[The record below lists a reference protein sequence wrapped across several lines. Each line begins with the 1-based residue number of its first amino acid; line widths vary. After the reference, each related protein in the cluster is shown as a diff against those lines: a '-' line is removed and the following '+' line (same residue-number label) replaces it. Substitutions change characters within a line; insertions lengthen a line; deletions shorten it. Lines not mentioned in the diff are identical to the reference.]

1 MINMTTSKQI
11 DMNRNSSKGNQLKW
25 FDQGTWYKADYLGY
39 EGLSEY
45 VVSQLLKKT
54 NVPEFA
60 DYQLKKIQYQGKIY
74 NGCASENFLQ
84 DGAELITLE
93 KLFRK
98 FKGID
103 LAKEIAGWETS
114 KKIQFVVEGVE
125 QLTGLTE
132 FGKYLTM
139 ILELDAIFL
148 NEDRHMHNIAVIYD
162 RDNTFKYCPV
172 FDNGSALFSDTIISY
187 GLNVS
192 LDECYATIEAKPFS
206 ISFDEQMDAAEN
218 LYGVPLKCWFSAND
232 AEDILKKGLDFYPE
246 SIISRVSDLIHRQI
260 RKYKYLMTNSF

>member
-1 MINMTTSKQI
+1 MITMTKSKQI

-25 FDQGTWYKADYLGY
+25 FDQGIWYKADYLGY
-39 EGLSEY
+39 EGFSEY

-60 DYQLKKIQYQGKIY
+60 EYQLQKIQYQGKIY
-74 NGCASENFLQ
+74 NGCASANFLP

-103 LAKEIAGWETS
+103 LVKEIAGWEIS
-114 KKIQFVVEGVE
+114 EKIKFVVDEVE
-125 QLTGLTE
+125 KITGLTE

-162 RDNTFKYCPV
+162 CDGSFKYCPV
-172 FDNGSALFSDTIISY
+172 FDNGSSLFSDTTISY
-187 GLNVS
+187 GLDVS
-192 LDECYATIEAKPFS
+192 FDECYAAIEAKPFS

-218 LYGVPLKCWFSAND
+218 LYGVLLKCWFSAKD
-232 AEDILKKGLDFYPE
+232 AEEVLKKGLEFYPE
-246 SIISRVSDLIHRQI
+246 SVILRVSELIHRQI
-260 RKYKYLMTNSF
+260 RKYKYLMTQPF